1 MDYEPEVKKRFLSPN
16 RVKSFEEGIAGV
28 VTGESSDRT
37 LNVWVRF
44 QVQVI
49 NGLIRA
55 IRFNVYG
62 CPYTVAAVDWA
73 AEWLEGR
80 ETGALL
86 GLGMIDRRKELGVPL
101 DRLGKLLLIE
111 DAAAACQKKLERLTT
126 QDGN

>member
-16 RVKSFEEGIAGV
+16 RVKSFEEGIVGV

-44 QVQVI
+44 QVQAI

-86 GLGMIDRRKELGVPL
+86 GLGMIDRRKELGVPV

-126 QDGN
+126 RDGN

>member
-1 MDYEPEVKKRFLSPN
+1 MDYEPEVNQRFLSPK
-16 RVKSFEEGIAGV
+16 RAKSFKEGIEGV
-28 VTGESSDRT
+28 VSGESSDRT

-55 IRFNVYG
+55 VRFNVYG

-86 GLGMIDRRKELGVPL
+86 DLGMIDRRKELGVPV

-111 DAAAACQKKLERLTT
+111 DAAAACQKKLERLKT

>member
-1 MDYEPEVKKRFLSPN
+1 MDYESEVKQRFLSPN
-16 RVKSFEEGIAGV
+16 RVKYFEEGIVGV
-28 VTGESSDRT
+28 VSGESSDRT
-37 LNVWVRF
+37 LNVWIRF

-55 IRFNVYG
+55 VCFSVYG
-62 CPYTVAAVDWA
+62 CPYTIAAVDWA

-80 ETGALL
+80 ETCALL
-86 GLGMIDRRKELGVPL
+86 DLGMIDRRKELGVPK

-111 DAAAACQKKLERLTT
+111 DAAAACQKKLERLKA